1 MSKSLGNFF
10 TLRDIYKKFHPE
22 TLRLFLISSHYR
34 SPIDFSLKNLEDAE
48 KVILRFYETLEQA
61 ELLVENCH
69 VAVEQVKNNP
79 FLVKCEMAMN
89 DDFNTAVVVAHLNE
103 ESRGINSECINID
116 GAAGNKLNLAVRLE
130 AFKVAG
136 GLLGLLTS
144 SLKEIKQEIFNI
156 KQVVLELDV
165 EKIECLVNDRNHA
178 RKEKK
183 WARADECRD
192 ELVRMGVLLED
203 TPKGTKWKIK

>member
-1 MSKSLGNFF
+1 M
-10 TLRDIYKKFHPE
+10 RHW
-22 TLRLFLISSHYR
+22 SS
-34 SPIDFSLKNLEDAE
+34 
-48 KVILRFYETLEQA
+48 A
-61 ELLVENCH
+61 ELLVENSY

-79 FLVKCEMAMN
+79 FLVKCEKAMN

-116 GAAGNKLNLAVRLE
+116 GGAGDKANLAVRLE

-156 KQVVLELDV
+156 KQVELELDV
-165 EKIECLVNDRNHA
+165 EKIECLINDRNQA
-178 RKEKK
+178 RKEKQ

-203 TPKGTKWKIK
+203 TSQGTKWKIK

>member
-1 MSKSLGNFF
+1 
-10 TLRDIYKKFHPE
+10 LRDIYKKFHPE

-48 KVILRFYETLEQA
+48 KVILRFYETLERA
-61 ELLVENCH
+61 ELLVENNYI
-69 VAVEQVKNNP
+69 AVEQVKNNP
-79 FLVKCEMAMN
+79 FLVKCEKAMN
-89 DDFNTAVVVAHLNE
+89 NDFNTAVVVAHLNE

-116 GAAGNKLNLAVRLE
+116 GGAGDKASLAVRLE

-144 SLKEIKQEIFNI
+144 SLKEIKQKIFNI
-156 KQVVLELDV
+156 KQVELEIDV
-165 EKIECLVNDRNHA
+165 EKIECLINDRNQA
-178 RKEKK
+178 RKEKQ

-192 ELVRMGVLLED
+192 KLVRMGVLLED
-203 TPKGTKWKIK
+203 TSQGTKWKIK